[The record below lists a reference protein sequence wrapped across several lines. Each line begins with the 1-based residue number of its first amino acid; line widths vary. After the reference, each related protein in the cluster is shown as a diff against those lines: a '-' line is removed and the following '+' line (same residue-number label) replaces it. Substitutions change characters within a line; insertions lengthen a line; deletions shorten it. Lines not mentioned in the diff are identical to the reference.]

1 MLLAGPLFLAAV
13 SFALSLIG
21 AAAWCE
27 RDAVVIA
34 SILATGLF
42 LAAAAAGAVRRSGWI
57 AVVAASA
64 AVGTVTTVGTGV
76 VAVLVAFAFGC
87 PEVG

>member
-1 MLLAGPLFLAAV
+1 MRFAPVLAAL

-27 RDAVVIA
+27 RDTAVIA
-34 SILATGLF
+34 SILATGVF
-42 LAAAAAGAVRRSGWI
+42 LTAGAARAVRRSGWI

-64 AVGTVTTVGTGV
+64 AVGTVATVATGV
-76 VAVLVAFAFGC
+76 VAILVAFAFDC
-87 PEVG
+87 PEID